1 MAEKTIYSDNLVT
14 VTTTRVMIIGK
25 TYSLRNITSVEMTR
39 TPASMAWA
47 FLMFG
52 LGAFFLV
59 IAVGG
64 YGEYNPNTGQAAIM
78 GPAFSF
84 IIGAGI
90 ITGGVFYLRSCKPTY
105 HVEISNSSGGGNSV
119 FTSKDKLYIT
129 TIVNSINDA
138 IVEYQ

>member
-47 FLMFG
+47 FLMFA
-52 LGAFFLV
+52 LGAIFLV
-59 IAVGG
+59 IAVVG
-64 YGEYNPNTGQAAIM
+64 YDEYNPNTGQAIM
-78 GPAFSF
+78 GSAFPF

-129 TIVNSINDA
+129 KIVNSINDA